1 MIRIPHIFIPKLTV
15 NPLKKTVSRLVIV
28 HPKSV
33 QFVQHDPT
41 ASELVIR
48 YVSGEEM
55 AISDKEDPE
64 AIKKMFDGLVCQ
76 IKDVASY

>member
-1 MIRIPHIFIPKLTV
+1 V

-33 QFVQHDPT
+33 QFVQHDPAT
-41 ASELVIR
+41 SEIIIR

-55 AISDKEDPE
+55 KISDMENPD
-64 AIKKMFDGLVCQ
+64 ATKKMFDRLVSQ
-76 IKDVASY
+76 MKEY

>member
-1 MIRIPHIFIPKLTV
+1 MIRIPYILIPKLTV
-15 NPLKKTVSRLVIV
+15 TPLKKTVSRLVIV

-41 ASELVIR
+41 ASELIIR

-55 AISDKEDPE
+55 SISDTENPE
-64 AIKKMFDGLVCQ
+64 KIKKMFDGLVFQ
-76 IKDVASY
+76 IKDY

>member
-1 MIRIPHIFIPKLTV
+1 MIRIPHILIPKLIV

-41 ASELVIR
+41 DSELRIR

-55 AISDKEDPE
+55 TIRDKEDPE
-64 AIKKMFDGLVCQ
+64 ATKKMFDGLVSQ
-76 IKDVASY
+76 FKDVASY

>member
-1 MIRIPHIFIPKLTV
+1 MIRIPHILIPKLIV

-41 ASELVIR
+41 TSELIIR

-55 AISDKEDPE
+55 AIIDKEDPG
-64 AIKKMFDGLVCQ
+64 ATKKMFDRLVSQ
-76 IKDVASY
+76 FKDY

>member
-1 MIRIPHIFIPKLTV
+1 
-15 NPLKKTVSRLVIV
+15 VIV

-41 ASELVIR
+41 SSELIIR

-55 AISDKEDPE
+55 SISDREDPD
-64 AIKKMFDGLVCQ
+64 ATKKMFDRLLSQ
-76 IKDVASY
+76 MKEY

>member
-1 MIRIPHIFIPKLTV
+1 MIRIPYILIPKLTV
-15 NPLKKTVSRLVIV
+15 NPLKKTVSRLVVV

-41 ASELVIR
+41 ASELRIR

-76 IKDVASY
+76 IKEVASY

>member
-1 MIRIPHIFIPKLTV
+1 MIRIPHILIPKLTV

-41 ASELVIR
+41 ASELIIR

-55 AISDKEDPE
+55 SISDTENPE
-64 AIKKMFDGLVCQ
+64 KIKKMFDGLVFQ
-76 IKDVASY
+76 IKDY

>member
-1 MIRIPHIFIPKLTV
+1 MIRIPHILIQKLTV

-33 QFVQHDPT
+33 QFVQHDPAT
-41 ASELVIR
+41 SELIIR

-55 AISDKEDPE
+55 SISDREDPE
-64 AIKKMFDGLVCQ
+64 ATKKMFDGLVFQ
-76 IKDVASY
+76 IKDASY

>member
-1 MIRIPHIFIPKLTV
+1 MIRIPYILIPKLTV
-15 NPLKKTVSRLVIV
+15 SPLKKTVSRLVIV

-41 ASELVIR
+41 ASELIIR

-55 AISDKEDPE
+55 SISDTENPDK
-64 AIKKMFDGLVCQ
+64 IKKMFDGLVFQ
-76 IKDVASY
+76 IKDY